1 MSELASEPV
10 SQRLREAPTERSEG
24 VQRGSAVSYVLGID
38 VGAARTSAAV
48 ARPGSDDVE
57 PVDLGDGGCG
67 VASVLHLGAD
77 GSLDVGAAAEGWADG
92 EPERVV
98 RGFPGRI
105 GDDVPMLLAGEPW
118 APEEL
123 TAWLVRWVVD
133 RVAEREDGPAA
144 GIAVTRPA
152 TWDDDRIE
160 LLAGALAEQDLDV
173 TFLTTTRAAEW
184 HSPAPDDA
192 APVASAEAGGAA
204 LALLAGDVE
213 AERTDDVAARMA
225 ALARLPGIPAARTG
239 GDPDD
244 GPSADVPAPRTHH
257 SGSWS
262 TNRSSG
268 PGEGADVEPKSGRR
282 RAQTDT
288 DTPASSAEGSGGHTA
303 VAPAGSSGVV
313 EGSGAHTAVASSTST
328 AEEDPLPEG
337 SAAVERSEAD
347 PVGAGTYRAD
357 GSTTVDDPRAADDL
371 LAALGGF
378 TGTLGATN
386 TAGLLSGYTPPSG
399 LALSA
404 TGSRATALIL
414 ETDEPLAMPLQ
425 RNGSGRWAAVSDE
438 EEVDEREPDAAPAP
452 AVERVRNPAA
462 LVSIGGVAAAVA
474 VVSTLFLWPAPRT
487 TNSAISR
494 PAPLVPAVTAP
505 AGPTVELTPPPTP
518 PTTHRP
524 RPAPQ
529 RTRRVVV
536 PPVAETTTPSPSV
549 STEPTT
555 PIGSASASE
564 PPASE
569 STTPTTSTTKRE
581 DD

>member
-1 MSELASEPV
+1 M
-10 SQRLREAPTERSEG
+10 
-24 VQRGSAVSYVLGID
+24 SYVLGID

-77 GSLDVGAAAEGWADG
+77 GSLDVGAAAERWADG

-152 TWDDDRIE
+152 TWDDGRIE

-192 APVASAEAGGAA
+192 APVASAAAGGAA
-204 LALLAGDVE
+204 LALLAGDAE

-225 ALARLPGIPAARTG
+225 ALARFPGIPAARTG

-262 TNRSSG
+262 TDRSSG
-268 PGEGADVEPKSGRR
+268 PGDGDGADVEPKSRRR
-282 RAQTDT
+282 RAQADT
-288 DTPASSAEGSGGHTA
+288 DTPATSAEGSGGHPA
-303 VAPAGSSGVV
+303 VAPARSSGVV
-313 EGSGAHTAVASSTST
+313 EGSGAHTAIASSTST
-328 AEEDPLPEG
+328 AEDDPLPEG

-357 GSTTVDDPRAADDL
+357 GSTTVDDARAADDL

-404 TGSRATALIL
+404 TGSRATALIV
-414 ETDEPLAMPLQ
+414 ETDEPLAVPLQ
-425 RNGSGRWAAVSDE
+425 RNGSGRWVTVSDDE
-438 EEVDEREPDAAPAP
+438 EADEREPDAAPAP
-452 AVERVRNPAA
+452 AVERVRSPAA

-505 AGPTVELTPPPTP
+505 AGPTAELTPTPTLT
-518 PTTHRP
+518 TTHRP
-524 RPAPQ
+524 RPAPL
-529 RTRRVVV
+529 RPRRVAV
-536 PPVAETTTPSPSV
+536 PSPSV
-549 STEPTT
+549 VETT
-555 PIGSASASE
+555 PTPTESVDPSASE
-564 PPASE
+564 TISTPPSESE
-569 STTPTTSTTKRE
+569 STAPPSTTTTTKKPE

>member
-1 MSELASEPV
+1 MS
-10 SQRLREAPTERSEG
+10 
-24 VQRGSAVSYVLGID
+24 YILGID

-77 GSLDVGAAAEGWADG
+77 GSLDVGAAAERWADG
-92 EPERVV
+92 DPERVV

-152 TWDDDRIE
+152 AWDDDRIE

-173 TFLTTTRAAEW
+173 TFLTTAHAAEW
-184 HSPAPDDA
+184 HTPASDDA
-192 APVASAEAGGAA
+192 APVASAAACGAA

-225 ALARLPGIPAARTG
+225 ALARYPGIPAARTG
-239 GDPDD
+239 DD
-244 GPSADVPAPRTHH
+244 SDVGPSAEVPAPRSHD
-257 SGSWS
+257 SGDRPSEPADDS
-262 TNRSSG
+262 
-268 PGEGADVEPKSGRR
+268 PGADRSWAQAERR
-282 RAQTDT
+282 
-288 DTPASSAEGSGGHTA
+288 
-303 VAPAGSSGVV
+303 V
-313 EGSGAHTAVASSTST
+313 EGSGAHDAPV
-328 AEEDPLPEG
+328 EG
-337 SAAVERSEAD
+337 SGGHAVGDARSRGHDGSAEASGARAALNRAEAD
-347 PVGAGTYRAD
+347 PVGGP
-357 GSTTVDDPRAADDL
+357 GSPLTVDDTGAADDL

-404 TGSRATALIL
+404 TGSRATALVVESDDL
-414 ETDEPLAMPLQ
+414 LALPAQ
-425 RNGSGRWAAVSDE
+425 RNGSGRWAAVSDDDE
-438 EEVDEREPDAAPAP
+438 ADERERDAAPAP
-452 AVERVRNPAA
+452 AVERGRSPAA
-462 LVSIGGVAAAVA
+462 LVSIGGAAAAVA

-494 PAPLVPAVTAP
+494 PAPLVPAVSAP
-505 AGPTVELTPPPTP
+505 AEPTAELTPTPTLT
-518 PTTHRP
+518 TTHRP
-524 RPAPQ
+524 RPAPP
-529 RTRRVVV
+529 RIRRAA
-536 PPVAETTTPSPSV
+536 PPVVETTPAASV

-555 PIGSASASE
+555 PTESTSPSASE

-569 STTPTTSTTKRE
+569 STTPTTSTTKPE